1 MRELRYFLELSDA
14 THRDETPISFA
25 VAEGLLRDMDW
36 QLPVPDAAGEEGEP
50 IAPFMLFLDEG
61 ESFFM
66 IMPEGFQPAPQGR
79 PEAPGSSS
87 STLSSPPLSSPP
99 RPEGY
104 RITARVLDK
113 WNLLGLIA
121 KDKAFTLNF
130 GLIGLEDSLSLLKLF
145 YEDNYPALRSLEK
158 RMDKGM

>member
-25 VAEGLLRDMDW
+25 VAESLLRGMDW
-36 QLPVPDAAGEEGEP
+36 QLPVPEAAGEDGEP

-66 IMPEGFQPAPQGR
+66 IMPEGFLPPDRSKAPGQSSSLSPTASPAR
-79 PEAPGSSS
+79 PE
-87 STLSSPPLSSPP
+87 
-99 RPEGY
+99 PEGY
-104 RITARVLDK
+104 RVTARVLDK
-113 WNLLGLIA
+113 WNLLGLVS
-121 KDKAFTLNF
+121 KDKSFTLNF
-130 GLIGLEDSLSLLKLF
+130 GLIGLDDSLSLLKLF

-158 RMDKGM
+158 SMNKGM